1 MQKRE
6 NIGMLTLDSLGGE
19 HDCPNLRA
27 NARQSM
33 IVNRARRVT
42 IMRDPLGSFLTQR
55 PVIILDGALA
65 TELERR
71 GADLKDPL
79 WSAKCLIER
88 PDLIR
93 AVHLDYFN
101 AGADVATTATYQA
114 TFAAFAG
121 RGIYGQGAAQLMRDA
136 VALAADARDQFWAI
150 EANRAGRLRPLV
162 AASIGP
168 YGAMLADGSE
178 YRGHYTLDDIALAEF
193 HRPRLRV
200 LADAGADLLACE
212 TIPSRREARVLAS
225 LLGEFPDAC
234 AWISFSCKDGEHTS
248 EGDPI
253 GECAAELHRFAQI
266 VAVGVNCTP
275 PQHITPLLRR
285 MRHETD
291 KPLVAY
297 PNSGEFY
304 DASSK
309 QWSGDSGRLKFGEQ
323 ARHWHAEG
331 ARLIGGCCRTG
342 PEDIRSVKQCV
353 HRQAEHR

>member
-1 MQKRE
+1 
-6 NIGMLTLDSLGGE
+6 MLSLT
-19 HDCPNLRA
+19 NLRA
-27 NARQSM
+27 YARRSM
-33 IVNRARRVT
+33 IVNRAPCET
-42 IMRDPLGSFLTQR
+42 IMRDPIHNFLAQR
-55 PVIILDGALA
+55 PLMILDGALA

-71 GADLKDPL
+71 GADLDDPL

-93 AVHLDYFN
+93 TVHLDYFN

-114 TFAAFAG
+114 TFEAFTR
-121 RGIYGQGAAQLMRDA
+121 RGIDGQGAAQLMRDA
-136 VALAADARDQFWAI
+136 VALALGARNEFWAI

-178 YRGHYTLDDIALAEF
+178 YRGHYALADIDLAEF

-212 TIPSRREARVLAS
+212 TIPSLREARVLAH
-225 LLGEFPDAC
+225 LLQEFPDAC
-234 AWISFSCKDGEHTS
+234 AWISFSCKDGEHTC

-253 GECAAELHRFAQI
+253 GRCAAELQRFPQV

-275 PQHITPLLRR
+275 PQYITPLLRR
-285 MRHETD
+285 MHDETD
-291 KPLVAY
+291 KPLVVY

-309 QWSGDSGRLKFGEQ
+309 QWSGNSGRLKFGEQ
-323 ARHWHAEG
+323 APCWHAEG

-342 PEDIRSVKQCV
+342 PDDIRRVKQCV
-353 HRQAEHR
+353 HPEHSAY

>member
-1 MQKRE
+1 
-6 NIGMLTLDSLGGE
+6 
-19 HDCPNLRA
+19 
-27 NARQSM
+27 M

-42 IMRDPLGSFLTQR
+42 IMRGPIDSFLAQR
-55 PVIILDGALA
+55 PLMVLDGALA

-71 GADLKDPL
+71 GADLEDPL

-114 TFAAFAG
+114 TFQGFAG
-121 RGIYGQGAAQLMRDA
+121 RGIEPARAAQLMRGA
-136 VALAADARDQFWAI
+136 VALAARARAEFWAI

-178 YRGHYTLDDIALAEF
+178 YRGRYALDDRGLAKF
-193 HRPRLRV
+193 HRPRLEV
-200 LADAGADLLACE
+200 LAEAGADLLACE
-212 TIPSRREARVLAS
+212 TIPSLREARVLAN
-225 LLGEFPDAC
+225 LLQEFPEAC
-234 AWISFSCKDGEHTS
+234 AWLSFSCKDGEHTS
-248 EGDPI
+248 EGDSI

-266 VAVGVNCTP
+266 AAVGVNCTA
-275 PQHITPLLRR
+275 PQYITPLLRR
-285 MRHETD
+285 MHDETD

-309 QWSGDSGRLKFGEQ
+309 QWRGIGNSGRPAFGEQ

-342 PEDIRSVKQCV
+342 PDDIRSVKRCV
-353 HRQAEHR
+353 SPPVEHR